1 MKKDFVGA
9 LFLIGIFVFIA
20 ATGVRAPEFLQIM
33 QGSRQLS
40 TVFILGLVAYTYM
53 SGYHLT
59 ALVGG
64 LLSVYLLRTFWTT
77 WPRSDASRLYVDVAT
92 DNARFN
98 PATSIDLQFANKT
111 VTHNLP
117 VLLVKPL
124 FLDML
129 TFPPSAETLTE
140 LSG

>member
-9 LFLIGIFVFIA
+9 LILIGIFVFMA

-40 TVFILGLVAYTYM
+40 TVVILGLVAYTYM

-64 LLSVYLLRTFWTT
+64 LLSVYLMKTFWTT
-77 WPRSDASRLYVDVAT
+77 WPRSDERRLYVDVAT

-117 VLLVKPL
+117 VVLVKPI

-129 TFPPSAETLTE
+129 TFPPSTETLNE